1 MEWGLV
7 TKVVAD
13 EEVLSE
19 AFSILDRLSQ
29 GSLHSFAWS
38 KRLMVDSFNNT
49 LETQLEMERQGIS
62 DCAAHPE
69 GQEGIKA
76 FLEKR
81 RPHYK

>member
-1 MEWGLV
+1 
-7 TKVVAD
+7 
-13 EEVLSE
+13 
-19 AFSILDRLSQ
+19 
-29 GSLHSFAWS
+29 
-38 KRLMVDSFNNT
+38 
-49 LETQLEMERQGIS
+49 MERQGIS